1 MINLLV
7 CVPSPFLDIHPE
19 SLSPDHPSRSPR
31 YREAEISQGEGSNMQ
46 IDLANTL
53 VCKVYF
59 VYHALFIISPQAR
72 APLPWEG
79 LGVGFLP
86 SFGGVGGEASPPSLW
101 EGRGGFSGLSGL
113 PVRLIIHH
121 DGLFFKVHCHA
132 HRDGM
137 VESFARKRDIGSGAV
152 LFE

>member
-1 MINLLV
+1 ML
-7 CVPSPFLDIHPE
+7 PSPFLDIHPE

-53 VCKVYF
+53 VHKVYSCLLCI
-59 VYHALFIISPQAR
+59 VHHWPASSRSP
-72 APLPWEG
+72 PL
-79 LGVGFLP
+79 
-86 SFGGVGGEASPPSLW
+86 GGVGGGLSPLLWRGRGRGFWGWASLPSLW
-101 EGRGGFSGLSGL
+101 RGRGIFLRFSGL

-121 DGLFFKVHCHA
+121 DGLFFEVYCHT

-137 VESFARKRDIGSGAV
+137 VEPLARKRDIGSGAV